1 MFRAFRSEC
10 GEQMV
15 RDGNAFVKQ
24 ILPGAV
30 IRKLTDHEM
39 NTYRAKFRAPYDR
52 LPTLVWPRQ
61 IPIEGGPAD
70 ATAVVENYGRA
81 MAQSPIPNLLV
92 IGQPGA
98 VIKGRLLDF
107 CRTWPNQSEVY
118 IKGIHFLQED

>member
-1 MFRAFRSEC
+1 
-10 GEQMV
+10 MV
-15 RDGNAFVKQ
+15 RNGNAFVEQ
-24 ILPGAV
+24 ILPGAL

-39 NTYRAKFRAPYDR
+39 NTYRAPFRAPYDR

-98 VIKGRLLDF
+98 VIKGRMLDF
-107 CRTWPNQSEVY
+107 CRTWPNQSEVNV
-118 IKGIHFLQED
+118 KGIHFLQED